1 VIEKLLLHNFQKWG
15 TLEIDFDP
23 YLTIL
28 YGKSGLGKS
37 CALRGLTWVCLNE
50 PRGDRYIRRGTKEC
64 SSSLTLDGQT
74 IKRYRTPTSN
84 GYEYDGQIYEAL
96 NGDVPSAIS
105 NLLRLNPSSFSDQF
119 DGPYW
124 LLLSKPEVA
133 RQLNSIVNLDL
144 IDRTL
149 ESLSLS
155 ARRAKDRVTESSDN
169 LVAAKQK
176 RDDLAWV
183 KDADTK
189 LKEIEEAEE
198 KRGKTEKDL
207 SVLSSILDRLEEKE
221 HLLLN
226 GEKEMRRLLKIL
238 DVGDRLVFVN
248 QQLSDLKQKISALER
263 GEGYLDGINKE
274 WTEIQERLADYTK
287 ENCPICGQTLN

>member
-1 VIEKLLLHNFQKWG
+1 VIEKLILHDFQKWG

-28 YGKSGLGKS
+28 YGKSGSGKS

-50 PRGDRYIRRGTKEC
+50 PRGDKYVRRGQKEC
-64 SSSLTLDGQT
+64 SSSLTFDGQT

-84 GYEYDGQIYEAL
+84 GYEFNGQIYEAL
-96 NGDVPSAIS
+96 NGSVPSPIA
-105 NLLRLNPSSFSDQF
+105 NLLHLNPSSFSDQF

-155 ARRAKDRVTESSDN
+155 ARRAKDRVAETSDN
-169 LVAAKQK
+169 LKAAKQK
-176 RDDLAWV
+176 RDALAWV

-189 LKEIEEAEE
+189 LKEIEELEE
-198 KRGKTEKDL
+198 KREKTEKAL
-207 SVLSSILDRLEEKE
+207 SILSSILDRLEEKE
-221 HLLLN
+221 YLLLN
-226 GEKEMRRLLKIL
+226 GEKEMDSLLEIADFENRLRLNGNKIKEL
-238 DVGDRLVFVN
+238 GE
-248 QQLSDLKQKISALER
+248 KIAALEKAELNVQVSQ
-263 GEGYLDGINKE
+263 GEAEENEARVREYGIG
-274 WTEIQERLADYTK
+274 R
-287 ENCPICGQTLN
+287 CPVCGRYR